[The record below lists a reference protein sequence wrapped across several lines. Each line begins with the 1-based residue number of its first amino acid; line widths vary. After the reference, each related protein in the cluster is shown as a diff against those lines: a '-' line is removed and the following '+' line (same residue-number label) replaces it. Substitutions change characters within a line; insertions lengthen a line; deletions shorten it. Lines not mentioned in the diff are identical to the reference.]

1 MKNKKQ
7 YSLRLKIVT
16 MILVAV
22 VPLLAIAVYL
32 LISIAGYTRTYKDI
46 VSNIV
51 LANDYNLNFKESVD
65 ESCYKLVVGYTTF
78 DTIDEDPQ
86 LVSPYTIIHNL
97 RRDSWALAKKTD
109 DIDSRMWLDSIA
121 TNLDSLENR
130 INDIENN
137 LAEDGHYDENLEML
151 DSSVYI
157 LTELISEDIQQY
169 IYCQVANMGI
179 IQKVLNEREIYF
191 IISSTVM
198 LLALIGM
205 IVIIAT
211 NISKSI
217 TTPIDKL
224 VLATERIAAGDLTVR
239 ADKLSDDEIGKL
251 TSSFND
257 MTRDIQNMMLQIKED
272 EHKMRNTEI
281 RLLQEQINPHFL
293 YNALDTI
300 VWLIEAGEGEKA
312 INMIMSLSAFFKLV
326 LSHGKEYISIRD
338 EEAHVRSYLEIQQ
351 IRYADIMDYEINIDP
366 EIYDYKV
373 LKLTLQPLVENA
385 LYHGIKYKRAKGN
398 ISVKGYMEN
407 GLIKLRVEDDGV
419 GMDAETL
426 DNLRVNISK
435 PCKDTDEGFG
445 MANVNERIRMN
456 FGEEYGMTIESEP
469 GTGTVVE
476 VVIPAISVV
485 EDRS

>member
-1 MKNKKQ
+1 MKVKRQ
-7 YSLRLKIVT
+7 YSLKLKIAT

-22 VPLLAIAVYL
+22 IPLLAIAVYL
-32 LISIAGYTRTYKDI
+32 LISIAGYSRAYKDI

-51 LANDYNLNFKESVD
+51 LANDYNLNFKEEID

-78 DTIDEDPQ
+78 DTIDEDAQ
-86 LVSPYTIIHNL
+86 LTSPYTIIHNL
-97 RRDSWALAKKTD
+97 RKDSWSLARNTS
-109 DIDSRMWLDSIA
+109 DIDSRMWLDSIEA
-121 TNLDSLENR
+121 NLDSLENR
-130 INDIENN
+130 VNDIENN
-137 LAEDGHYDENLEML
+137 LNDGGHYDENLKML
-151 DSSVYI
+151 DDSVYI

-169 IYCQVANMGI
+169 IYCQVTNMGI
-179 IQKVLNEREIYF
+179 IQKALNEREIYF

-198 LLALIGM
+198 LLAILGM
-205 IVIIAT
+205 IAMIAT
-211 NISKSI
+211 NISRSI
-217 TTPIDKL
+217 TSPIDKL
-224 VLATERIAAGDLTVR
+224 VKATEQIAAGDLTVR
-239 ADKLSDDEIGKL
+239 TEKMSDDEIGKL

-257 MTRDIQNMMLQIKED
+257 MTKDIENMMLQIKED

-300 VWLIEAGEGEKA
+300 VWLIEVGEGEKA
-312 INMIMSLSAFFKLV
+312 INMIMSLSSFFKLV
-326 LSHGKEYISIRD
+326 LSHGKEYISIR
-338 EEAHVRSYLEIQQ
+338 EEEQHVRSYLEIQQ
-351 IRYADIMDYEINIDP
+351 IRYADIMEYDIDIDP

-385 LYHGIKYKRAKGN
+385 LYHGIKYKRAKGK

-407 GLIKLRVEDDGV
+407 GLIKLKVEDDGV
-419 GMDAETL
+419 GMDSETL

-456 FGEEYGMTIESEP
+456 FGEEYGMTIESTVGV
-469 GTGTVVE
+469 GTTVVITIPTKE
-476 VVIPAISVV
+476 VINN
-485 EDRS
+485 